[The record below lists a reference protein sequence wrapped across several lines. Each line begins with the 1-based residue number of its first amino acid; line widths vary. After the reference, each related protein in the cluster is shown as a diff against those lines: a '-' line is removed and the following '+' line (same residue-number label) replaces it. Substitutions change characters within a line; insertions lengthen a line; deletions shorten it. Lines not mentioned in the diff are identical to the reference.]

1 MNLTPIVIVMMRVKP
16 NNLKRKKGGIQM
28 KKYSKAFL
36 FINIMSIV
44 KLLCT
49 FLKKTAHYGDD
60 FKAMYDTYSNLLV
73 GIEPSDGR
81 RFKVGD
87 TKVRLFY
94 NPLFFVI
101 GGRCGSVACTVADS
115 NGDCVIFTE
124 RSFHRLSPETQKF
137 IICHEVGHIM
147 NKDKAI
153 PFIEQITRLILSMFC
168 VSPKELA
175 ADKYAADKLG
185 YYRKPLEEL
194 AKQFNRFSLARLEII
209 RRIKALDQASINRD

>member
-1 MNLTPIVIVMMRVKP
+1 
-16 NNLKRKKGGIQM
+16 M
-28 KKYSKAFL
+28 KKYSKVFL
-36 FINIMSIV
+36 LINAISII
-44 KLLCT
+44 KLLYV
-49 FLKKTAHYGDD
+49 FLRKTAHYGDD
-60 FKAMYDTYSNLLV
+60 FISMYDTYSNLLV

-101 GGRCGSVACTVADS
+101 GGRCGSVACTTPDS

-124 RSFHRLSPETQKF
+124 RSFHRLSAETQKF
-137 IICHEVGHIM
+137 IICHEVGHII
-147 NKDKAI
+147 NKDKAV
-153 PFIEQITRLILSMFC
+153 PFVEQITRLVLSLFC

-185 YYRKPLEEL
+185 YYREPLQEL
-194 AKQFNRFSLARLEII
+194 AKEFNRLSFARLEIM